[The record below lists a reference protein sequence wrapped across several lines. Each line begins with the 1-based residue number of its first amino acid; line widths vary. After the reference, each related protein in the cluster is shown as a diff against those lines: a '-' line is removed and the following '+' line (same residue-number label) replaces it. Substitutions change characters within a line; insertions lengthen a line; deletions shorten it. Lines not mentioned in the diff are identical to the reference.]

1 MQSTEKVMSYDYQN
15 NLTQRLVDQ
24 VLDVIHKYDE
34 TLMLATVLGCL
45 DIVKSQLLQDHM
57 EDEDD
62 DDL

>member
-1 MQSTEKVMSYDYQN
+1 MSYDYQN